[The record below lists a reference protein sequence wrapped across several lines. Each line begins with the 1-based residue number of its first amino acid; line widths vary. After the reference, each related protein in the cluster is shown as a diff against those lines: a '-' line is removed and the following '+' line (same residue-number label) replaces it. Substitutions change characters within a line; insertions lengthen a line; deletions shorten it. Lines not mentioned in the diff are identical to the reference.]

1 MILVGLGVIVL
12 TLPALLDDFTGVLAA
27 AFNLIDGLLGS

>member
-12 TLPALLDDFTGVLAA
+12 TLPALLDDFTTVLAA
-27 AFNLIDGLLGS
+27 AFTLIDGILTP